1 MLVVEDNLNSDAR
14 ALEATVTCPSICENS
29 VQILCSSN
37 QHDRDVHESNQTK
50 IGVKMQVSTQNMW
63 SPKLT
68 VLDAMQMGVTTRSDK

>member
-50 IGVKMQVSTQNMW
+50 IGVKNAGFHAKHV
-63 SPKLT
+63 
-68 VLDAMQMGVTTRSDK
+68 VTKTNRA